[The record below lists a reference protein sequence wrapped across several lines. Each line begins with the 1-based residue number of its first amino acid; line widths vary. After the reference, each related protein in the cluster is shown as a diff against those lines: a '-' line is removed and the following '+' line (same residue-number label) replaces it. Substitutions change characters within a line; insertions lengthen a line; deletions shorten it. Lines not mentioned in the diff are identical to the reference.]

1 MLLSPSSSRLLAPRL
16 PRLSALQG
24 CELAGGMAVQRLL
37 NAEDSPTGVE
47 VPVRGRSV
55 SLLGSVAALLHALL
69 VHDVGLAAQA
79 GLAGRKGSDGISVL
93 PRKQPKVGRR
103 GGRFNWELRVWGNH
117 GVDGLVLV
125 FQRLC

>member
-1 MLLSPSSSRLLAPRL
+1 MPSSSRLPASRL

-24 CELAGGMAVQRLL
+24 CELVGGMVVQRLS
-37 NAEDSPTGVE
+37 NAYESPVGVE

-69 VHDVGLAAQA
+69 VHDAGLVAQA
-79 GLAGRKGSDGISVL
+79 GLAGRKVLDGISVS
-93 PRKQPKVGRR
+93 PRKQPKVRRR
-103 GGRFNWELRVWGNH
+103 GGRFNWELRVWGNC

-125 FQRLC
+125 FRELC